1 MKHGPDGPLNQKG
14 WIMKSNKF
22 IACCFVEVP
31 NNDVFCN
38 YEFKDSLGR
47 SHVVVG
53 KRGGWLYITDSDI
66 IFTVSQLLKIK
77 EENNEIPVGDMLNI
91 DYYASLSLKH
101 DAVNKARSLPGA
113 EF

>member
-1 MKHGPDGPLNQKG
+1 
-14 WIMKSNKF
+14 MKSAKF

-31 NNDVFCN
+31 NDDVFCN

-47 SHVVVG
+47 SHIVVG
-53 KRGGWLYITDSDI
+53 KRGDWLYITDGDR
-66 IFTVSQLLKIK
+66 IFTKNQLLIIK
-77 EENNEIPVGDMLNI
+77 SKNDEIQVGIMGI
-91 DYYASLSLKH
+91 ISYHASLLLKH

>member
-1 MKHGPDGPLNQKG
+1 
-14 WIMKSNKF
+14 MKSNKF

-31 NNDVFCN
+31 KGDVFFN

-53 KRGGWLYITDSDI
+53 KRSDWLYITDGDR
-66 IFTVSQLLKIK
+66 IFTKNQLLRIK
-77 EENNEIPVGDMLNI
+77 AENNEIPLGNMGIMN
-91 DYYASLSLKH
+91 YYAGLSLKH

>member
-1 MKHGPDGPLNQKG
+1 
-14 WIMKSNKF
+14 MKSNKF

-31 NNDVFCN
+31 KDDVFCD

-53 KRGGWLYITDSDI
+53 KRGGWLYITDDDM
-66 IFTVSQLLKIK
+66 IFTRNQLSHINSLNNYAPVAAISMMDLKSNMWLEK
-77 EENNEIPVGDMLNI
+77 DTV
-91 DYYASLSLKH
+91 H
-101 DAVNKARSLPGA
+101 KARSLPGA

>member
-1 MKHGPDGPLNQKG
+1 
-14 WIMKSNKF
+14 MKSAKF

-31 NNDVFCN
+31 KGDVFCN
-38 YEFKDSLGR
+38 YEFKDSWGK

-53 KRGGWLYITDSDI
+53 KRGDWLYITDGDR
-66 IFTVSQLLKIK
+66 IFTKNQLLRIK
-77 EENNEIPVGDMLNI
+77 SENDGIPAVNMLNMS
-91 DYYASLSLKH
+91 YHASLLLKQ

>member
-1 MKHGPDGPLNQKG
+1 
-14 WIMKSNKF
+14 MKSAKF

-31 NNDVFCN
+31 KGDVFCN

-53 KRGGWLYITDSDI
+53 KRGDWLYITDDDM
-66 IFTVSQLLKIK
+66 IFTRNQLFHIHSV
-77 EENNEIPVGDMLNI
+77 NNYAPVAAISVMDMHAKKWIEKDDINE
-91 DYYASLSLKH
+91 
-101 DAVNKARSLPGA
+101 ARSLPGA